1 MKIIKWLGYL
11 SVALGT
17 LLLLAGIISQLF
29 TLNLFSVQ
37 HNVSFIH
44 TANGLFLLGIAIFI
58 VTNKCCENCCNKDDK

>member
-1 MKIIKWLGYL
+1 MKLMKWLGYAV
-11 SVALGT
+11 VAIGA

-37 HNVSFIH
+37 HNVSLIH

-58 VTNKCCENCCNKDDK
+58 VTKKCCENCCGKDDK